1 MVPQKSSGSVR
12 SGFVALLHTAKANI
26 IGQHLQPFA
35 GDEIEGVERA
45 QPRTLWS
52 RGPSLLRFRV
62 SHAPRRTINRLM
74 RALRHN
80 APRGS
85 HTDAM
90 AALAAMGQPQ
100 PQGESVVLLR
110 G

>member
-1 MVPQKSSGSVR
+1 
-12 SGFVALLHTAKANI
+12 
-26 IGQHLQPFA
+26 
-35 GDEIEGVERA
+35 
-45 QPRTLWS
+45 
-52 RGPSLLRFRV
+52 
-62 SHAPRRTINRLM
+62 M